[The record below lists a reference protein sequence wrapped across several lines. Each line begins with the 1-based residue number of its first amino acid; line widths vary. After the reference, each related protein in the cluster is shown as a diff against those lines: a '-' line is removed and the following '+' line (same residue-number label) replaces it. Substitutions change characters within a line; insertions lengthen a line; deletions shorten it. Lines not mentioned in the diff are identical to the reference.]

1 MNELDEILEEYKDKK
16 FVSYYASYLELTK
29 VAEALKLESFMRHEI
44 MKITGMPASRFYHIT
59 SSALFYATCS
69 EPTGGPSRSGRGSGV
84 YYNVEEF
91 TSFLM
96 KLQDPSAQALLLA
109 DSYNLTDIEFAE
121 KYRDKSKKD
130 VFNGERPT
138 IQADNTCFNYAA
150 SNAVEASE

>member
-59 SSALFYATCS
+59 NSALFYATCS
-69 EPTGGPSRSGRGSGV
+69 EPTGGPSRSGRGSGL

-96 KLQDPSAQALLLA
+96 KLQDPSVQALLIA
-109 DSYNLTDIEFAE
+109 DSYNLTDSEFAE
-121 KYRDKSKKD
+121 KYRNKSKRD
-130 VFNGERPT
+130 VFNGERPI
-138 IQADNTCFNYAA
+138 IQADNACFNYVA
-150 SNAVEASE
+150 SDVVKAIE